1 MELKIWAK
9 TFFSVYRILNKLAS
23 SIDKFVEIKAYSS
36 FYTSIANLPANN
48 MMKVSEDLT
57 CLINK
62 KITLINIKLLTEKIL
77 ANIGEEYARF
87 IILRY
92 IENKKFCEISEAL
105 HISIRTALRWNNS
118 SLESSAKILR
128 ENGFNVDKIKK
139 LVNNEK
145 WLFEVYEK
153 LKVEAVQKHQSQT
166 IYSSILKSATKEYRS
181 FSC

>member
-36 FYTSIANLPANN
+36 FYTSIQNLPANN
-48 MMKVSEDLT
+48 MIKVSEDLT

-92 IENKKFCEISEAL
+92 IENKKFCDISEIL
-105 HISIRTALRWNNS
+105 HISMRTALRWNKS
-118 SLESSAKILR
+118 ALEKSAKILDINLIWQGQGIDEKGIDQDSGNIIIEIDKR
-128 ENGFNVDKIKK
+128 YFRPAEVDFLLGDYSKAKK
-139 LVNNEK
+139 N
-145 WLFEVYEK
+145 
-153 LKVEAVQKHQSQT
+153 
-166 IYSSILKSATKEYRS
+166 
-181 FSC
+181 